1 MAETLLETL
10 AEPPPENRGETITV
24 NIVSGEFDAETLTL
38 LAGSTVQDCIDLSN
52 LVKSHT
58 VNTVENFPEYVLS
71 LGIWGK
77 RVQDFEKQILSPND
91 RIELYTPLLVNPM
104 DARRTRSQQN
114 PIKRQTKRDN

>member
-1 MAETLLETL
+1 MAETLLECT
-10 AEPPPENRGETITV
+10 PENTGETIIV
-24 NIVSGEFDAETLTL
+24 HIVSGEFDAETLTL

>member
-24 NIVSGEFDAETLTL
+24 HIVSGEFDAETLSL
-38 LAGSTVQDCIDLSN
+38 PAGSTVQDCVAVSS
-52 LVKSHT
+52 LVKLHT
-58 VNTVENFPEYVLS
+58 ANTLKNFPEYALC

-77 RVQDFEKQILSPND
+77 RVHDFENQVLGTND

-114 PIKRQTKRDN
+114 PIKRQKKRHN